1 MNYFNILL
9 QTPSAEGVI
18 TEDRR
23 EILTNCACF
32 MAAFLK
38 WDLLIFEKG
47 LVRSNLCTLQK
58 GLIPRSCL
66 GMRPLPIG
74 IIFLMTIKQ
83 IFLVSLPSAVVYSL
97 VTSLISKFPLPPSSS
112 TSSFHLSKV
121 SHKTY
126 TAHVIYC
133 LWVVRFMTQCE
144 ILSHPPQG
152 LLWEGTCASND
163 TIKQLVRNNI
173 NRMHF

>member
-1 MNYFNILL
+1 
-9 QTPSAEGVI
+9 
-18 TEDRR
+18 
-23 EILTNCACF
+23 
-32 MAAFLK
+32 
-38 WDLLIFEKG
+38 
-47 LVRSNLCTLQK
+47 
-58 GLIPRSCL
+58 
-66 GMRPLPIG
+66 
-74 IIFLMTIKQ
+74 MTIKQ
-83 IFLVSLPSAVVYSL
+83 IFPVSLPSAVVYSL

-173 NRMHF
+173 NRMTSDVSTVVTIHKRIYDMALYLGHLF